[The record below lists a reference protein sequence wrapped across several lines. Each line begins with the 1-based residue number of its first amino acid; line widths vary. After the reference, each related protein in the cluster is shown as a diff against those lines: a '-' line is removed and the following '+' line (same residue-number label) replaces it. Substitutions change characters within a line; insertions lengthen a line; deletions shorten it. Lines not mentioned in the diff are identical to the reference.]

1 MLTKPS
7 VISEIW
13 ERGDGKQELE
23 KGRGGIER
31 GFMNVMV
38 LVVVVLVGLDGR
50 TCLGISKRFQYES
63 QGPY

>member
-23 KGRGGIER
+23 KGRGSIER
-31 GFMNVMV
+31 GVYECD
-38 LVVVVLVGLDGR
+38 GAGGGGAGAAGR
-50 TCLGISKRFQYES
+50 TDMFRD
-63 QGPY
+63 